1 MIIEQRGANAEID
14 IDAVRVVE
22 RRDSRIGHARFSD
35 DKLHEF
41 YDEFQEHVKLE
52 GELYSKLMRK
62 IDANTVAT
70 EALTKSTMNLV
81 KVWNAAEGV
90 ATFGSWLGRVALWI
104 SSISGVIAG
113 VWYLV
118 VHGTPK

>member
-1 MIIEQRGANAEID
+1 MTMERRGTNAEINTD
-14 IDAVRVVE
+14 EVRVVE
-22 RRDSRIGHARFSD
+22 RRDSRIGHVRFSD

-41 YDEFQEHVKLE
+41 YDEFQEHVRLE
-52 GELYSKLMRK
+52 GELYGKLMRK

-70 EALTKSTMNLV
+70 EALTNSTMNLV
-81 KVWNAAEGV
+81 KAWNAAEGV

-104 SSISGVIAG
+104 SSIAGVIAG